1 MLDENIIARLKEL
14 RALLPVDLIER
25 GMNMTIDNAIEELE
39 WRQNSVVQL
48 WVQRLTRMQQSV
60 LFAAIRGPDGIS
72 KNHISKK
79 LIRFLRRCVL
89 KAAFDNLVY
98 PVPYDPK
105 EANWKS
111 GSFTGPSCYRGPFG
125 FHAFNPDDRRAGTAL
140 QDLLDQTQAH
150 PDWQSAMQEV
160 ITLYLETVDELPHHF
175 QLHFMHAAEIIGYKH
190 PWPSH
195 RAWWH
200 HTYCRLVNDAHLVIE
215 SERNMDI
222 RLGDSERQWRDA
234 EEVTAHV

>member
-1 MLDENIIARLKEL
+1 MLDEDIIKKLIQLKARLGGDKDAEYYS
-14 RALLPVDLIER
+14 I
-25 GMNMTIDNAIEELE
+25 IDNAVEELK

-105 EANWKS
+105 ESNWKS
-111 GSFTGPSCYRGPFG
+111 GSFTGPSCYRSSFG
-125 FHAFNPDDRRAGTAL
+125 YHAVAPTTENFHAIAMLGEMTKAK
-140 QDLLDQTQAH
+140 
-150 PDWQSAMQEV
+150 PDWQGAMQDV
-160 ITLYLETVDELPHHF
+160 VTLYLETVDELPHHF

-200 HTYCRLVNDAHLVIE
+200 HTYCRLVNDAHLNIE

>member
-1 MLDENIIARLKEL
+1 MLDEKTLEELKAIR
-14 RALLPVDLIER
+14 RAISDFPDYPQLPLSTWCVTLDH
-25 GMNMTIDNAIEELE
+25 AIEELE

-48 WVQRLTRMQQSV
+48 WVQKLTRMQQSV

-98 PVPYDPK
+98 PVPYDPQ

-111 GSFTGPSCYRGPFG
+111 GSFTGPSCYRQPSGQFVSTPRQEWEEQG
-125 FHAFNPDDRRAGTAL
+125 SYPT
-140 QDLLDQTQAH
+140 
-150 PDWQSAMQEV
+150 WEEAMQEV
-160 ITLYLETVDELPHHF
+160 VTLYLETVDELPHHF